1 MPDEDYIKLYE
12 DYALGYGNGAVPQG
26 RSRSSFDLDRA
37 ARRAAAATAAEMG
50 MTHMPR
56 EKWSLRQVTK

>member
-26 RSRSSFDLDRA
+26 RSRSSFDLTVPLA
-37 ARRAAAATAAEMG
+37 ARPLP
-50 MTHMPR
+50 PR
-56 EKWSLRQVTK
+56 PKWA